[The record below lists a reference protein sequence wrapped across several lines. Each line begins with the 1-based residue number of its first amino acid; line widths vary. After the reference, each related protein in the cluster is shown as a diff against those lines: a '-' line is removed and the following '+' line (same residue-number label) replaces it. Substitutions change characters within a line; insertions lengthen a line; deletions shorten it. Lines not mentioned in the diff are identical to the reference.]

1 MRKYY
6 VPLMKT
12 RKGRDVVVGH
22 VVIYAESRE
31 MAYEIADKTYDDTNI
46 YPSEPTTEEPNA

>member
-12 RKGRDVVVGH
+12 RKGRDVVAGY
-22 VVIYAESRE
+22 VVIYAESRD

-46 YPSEPTTEEPNA
+46 YPSEPTTEEPSV